1 METTQPSQAERVE
14 KALQLIESEHLSFR
28 RSCELAGINKGDAW
42 RVMQGDLTLA
52 TRYAR
57 ARECRGVVH
66 GDDIAEMGEKVV
78 RGEIPPD
85 VARVALDAM
94 KWAAARMAPK
104 FCGDKVTQEHTG
116 PNGGPVQVEEIRRT
130 VVDPTPE

>member
-1 METTQPSQAERVE
+1 MNGTATSNAERVLH
-14 KALQLIESEHLSFR
+14 ALQLIEDEHISFR
-28 RSCELAGINKGDAW
+28 RACEIAGINKGEAW
-42 RVMQGDLTLA
+42 RLMQRDVELA

-66 GDDIAEMGEKVV
+66 GDDIAELGDKVV
-78 RGEIPPD
+78 RGELQPD

-104 FCGDKVTQEHTG
+104 FCGDKVTTEHTG

-130 VVDPTPE
+130 VFDPAKP